1 VKRAI
6 KRYGKEFA
14 AIVGLAIV
22 GIAVT
27 AYILPQMR
35 FTLPGWV
42 PGIGTDFTEYKVQ
55 MGTAQSVTPGQGQTV
70 QIAGVDVGEMTKVD
84 LVGGRAV
91 VTVKVDPDHPLYR
104 DATANLRPKTGLND
118 MVLQV
123 DPGTKEAGKAPEGF
137 TLPVDRTETP
147 VQLEELWAAL
157 DADTRA
163 SLQLLLGAGAEA
175 FRNYGHQTSNTLRRI
190 EPLGRDTARLM
201 RLLSTRSQNIKR
213 SVHNFRLLA
222 EALGQKDDDL
232 ASFVDSNNAVFRS
245 FARQDA
251 ALRATIRELPSAL
264 RSTNSALAKVE
275 PLGRSLGRT
284 LGDLQPAARNLG
296 PALRATRPFLV
307 QSRPIIRNQLRPFAR
322 EVQPA
327 AKLIRASTEGLEK
340 VTPRLNTSLNV
351 VNEVVNELAYNP
363 PGSEEGYLFWFA
375 WAAHLGNS
383 ILNMQDAHGA
393 VRRAVIVS
401 DCGTLT
407 TANAIAQ
414 GASTAPTT
422 TLSVL
427 GKLSDTPSP
436 AEVNCKLP
444 TAAKTEGAR

>member
-1 VKRAI
+1 MTAVKRAI
-6 KRYGKEFA
+6 NRYGKEFA

-55 MGTAQSVTPGQGQTV
+55 LATAQSVTPGQGQTV

-123 DPGTKEAGKAPEGF
+123 DPGTKQAGKAPEGF
-137 TLPVDRTETP
+137 TIPVDRTETP

-163 SLQLLLGAGAEA
+163 SLQMLLGAGAEA
-175 FRNYGHQTSNTLRRI
+175 FRDNGRQTSNTLRRI
-190 EPLGRDTARLM
+190 EPLGRDTARL
-201 RLLSTRSQNIKR
+201 TRPAQRALARTSSARCTTSGCWPRR
-213 SVHNFRLLA
+213 SG
-222 EALGQKDDDL
+222 EKDDDL

-251 ALRATIRELPSAL
+251 RAARDHPRAAVRAALDELGADQGRAARP
-264 RSTNSALAKVE
+264 LAG
-275 PLGRSLGRT
+275 PDAGR
-284 LGDLQPAARNLG
+284 PAARPRAASG
-296 PALRATRPFLV
+296 PRCAPRGRSWSSRGRSSATSCGRSPARS
-307 QSRPIIRNQLRPFAR
+307 SRPR
-322 EVQPA
+322 E
-327 AKLIRASTEGLEK
+327 LIRAS
-340 VTPRLNTSLNV
+340 R
-351 VNEVVNELAYNP
+351 AR
-363 PGSEEGYLFWFA
+363 A
-375 WAAHLGNS
+375 W
-383 ILNMQDAHGA
+383 
-393 VRRAVIVS
+393 RR
-401 DCGTLT
+401 
-407 TANAIAQ
+407 
-414 GASTAPTT
+414 
-422 TLSVL
+422 
-427 GKLSDTPSP
+427 
-436 AEVNCKLP
+436 
-444 TAAKTEGAR
+444 